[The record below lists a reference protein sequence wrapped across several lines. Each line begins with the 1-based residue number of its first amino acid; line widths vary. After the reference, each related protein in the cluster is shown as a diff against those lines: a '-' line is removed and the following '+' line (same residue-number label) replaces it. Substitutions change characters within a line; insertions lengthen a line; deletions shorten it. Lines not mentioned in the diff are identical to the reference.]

1 MLSSQFDLYFDTGGD
16 LFRGLDG
23 QFFTFTRSPLHH
35 RKGALSKLQVSL
47 RRGTYNKWRSFID
60 RTEAR
65 LAPDSV
71 KLYGAVE
78 YGTVQMYSI
87 L

>member
-1 MLSSQFDLYFDTGGD
+1 MGFIQR
-16 LFRGLDG
+16 FRGTIFYFYPNPFALESGVVKIARKFHKGDIING
-23 QFFTFTRSPLHH
+23 RS
-35 RKGALSKLQVSL
+35 
-47 RRGTYNKWRSFID
+47 YID

-78 YGTVQMYSI
+78 YGAVQMYSA